1 VTDAPEASPR
11 QEREALWKLLTE
23 HDRDDGGYIKEP
35 PSPSQQVER
44 ILAAGYVTPEAHAAV
59 VADNERLLETLSEHG
74 DDLDDLDA
82 KRPTLPPCA
91 RHGRRDGMR
100 RPRRSSKTPPG
111 FRSQPHSA
119 SRRLCA
125 ASHRPHRRGTTVSD
139 FPTSA
144 ELRALRAALAA
155 SQAEVERL
163 REALTTL
170 GDIRR
175 ARAALAASQ
184 P

>member
-1 VTDAPEASPR
+1 
-11 QEREALWKLLTE
+11 
-23 HDRDDGGYIKEP
+23 
-35 PSPSQQVER
+35 
-44 ILAAGYVTPEAHAAV
+44 
-59 VADNERLLETLSEHG
+59 
-74 DDLDDLDA
+74 
-82 KRPTLPPCA
+82 
-91 RHGRRDGMR
+91 
-100 RPRRSSKTPPG
+100 
-111 FRSQPHSA
+111 
-119 SRRLCA
+119 
-125 ASHRPHRRGTTVSD
+125 VSD

-170 GDIRR
+170 GGIRR